1 MILRF
6 LGRVVDVAGELAR
19 TAVAIGEVVGEAA
32 VRRVRERRDDTSSE
46 RVPASAPSPQPPAP
60 ARPMRTERP
69 APVAP
74 AAEPEPLAV
83 VPDPELEPLAS
94 VPEPTRGQA
103 ARLRERER
111 EAERTDDSPG
121 AQVRVDEP
129 WPGYAAMNA
138 PEIIDRV
145 RAADDEAVRAIVALY
160 ERSHRKRKTVL
171 RAAGVD

>member
-1 MILRF
+1 
-6 LGRVVDVAGELAR
+6 VARRWHEL
-19 TAVAIGEVVGEAA
+19 
-32 VRRVRERRDDTSSE
+32 
-46 RVPASAPSPQPPAP
+46 VPAPGPPPPAP
-60 ARPMRTERP
+60 ARPPRREPP
-69 APVAP
+69 APAPAP
-74 AAEPEPLAV
+74 AAAEPLAAVPDPEPLAV
-83 VPDPELEPLAS
+83 

-103 ARLRERER
+103 ARLRERRR

-171 RAAGVD
+171 RAVGVD